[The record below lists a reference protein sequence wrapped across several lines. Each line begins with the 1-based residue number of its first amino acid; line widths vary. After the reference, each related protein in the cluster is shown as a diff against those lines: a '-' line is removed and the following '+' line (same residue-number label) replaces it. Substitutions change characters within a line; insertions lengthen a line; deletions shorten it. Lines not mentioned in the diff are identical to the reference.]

1 MNTLSRRA
9 LLSALAALTSIAVVP
24 SRANGAVRTQLVGG
38 VARWLGLAAI
48 PLGQLY
54 LRSHKTEAD
63 LDVLADLL
71 LERLQGTTGNDLRR
85 TLALAVQEDFER
97 DDVVYLDGWLLSRTE
112 VRLCALTCKFFHK
125 GYS

>member
-9 LLSALAALTSIAVVP
+9 LLSALAALASIAVVP

-71 LERLQGTTGNDLRR
+71 LERLQGTARNDLRR
-85 TLALAVQEDFER
+85 ALALAVQEDFER

-112 VRLCALTCKFFHK
+112 VRLCALTCIFFHR